1 MRYCRY
7 CRQLG
12 SCRQVVSLC
21 AVHLQVLSIVRQIR
35 RLPTGNIVYLQMPPR
50 SLMSASTH
58 IYSPRSNK
66 MYHPHFIDAH
76 QQDVSFC
83 SKCIHFCSV
92 RVTCNGD
99 RLNHGL
105 AWAVYGWNRSPW
117 IEHDRR
123 ISEAAVINIFGRKDP
138 TTIVQQF
145 LVHVLVSSF
154 VDGIYCCFI
163 CIWDILLFYLFVEA
177 STGLFGLLTCVV
189 GC

>member
-1 MRYCRY
+1 MMRYCRY

-12 SCRQVVSLC
+12 SYRQVVSLC
-21 AVHLQVLSIVRQIR
+21 AVHLQVLPVVRQIR

-50 SLMSASTH
+50 SLVSASTH
-58 IYSPRSNK
+58 IYSPRSNE

-92 RVTCNGD
+92 

-123 ISEAAVINIFGRKDP
+123 ISEAAVRNIFGRKDP

-145 LVHVLVSSF
+145 LVHMLVSNF
-154 VDGIYCCFI
+154 VDGIYCFI
-163 CIWDILLFYLFVEA
+163 CSLKLQQACLGY
-177 STGLFGLLTCVV
+177 
-189 GC
+189 